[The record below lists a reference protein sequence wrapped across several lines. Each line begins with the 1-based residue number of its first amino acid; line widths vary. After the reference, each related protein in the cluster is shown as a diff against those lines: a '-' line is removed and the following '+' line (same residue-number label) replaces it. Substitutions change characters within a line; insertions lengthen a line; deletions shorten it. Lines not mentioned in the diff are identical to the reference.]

1 MELSIIGY
9 DPSGAWTREAES
21 VEDLLQ
27 GRNPSGMTWINVN
40 GLEQPEL
47 IQELAGHYG
56 IHPLTVEDILDTGQ
70 RPKTEEFDRYLFII
84 LKAIRGGNEEEA
96 EFEQISLVIM
106 DTVLFT
112 FQEVRGDSFDGIR
125 RRILNNAGRS
135 RRMGAGQLAYSLMD
149 SIVDE
154 YFLVLDRL
162 GTGIEDFEDRA
173 MDERD
178 EGFIPDLQR
187 VKQRLLRLRRVIWP
201 ARESVALLQRLESP
215 LISRELMPFLK
226 DLQDNL
232 IQAADTVETYRE
244 LLAGVLE
251 VNLSSV
257 SNRMNKVMKVL
268 TIISTIF
275 IPLTFIV
282 GVYGMN
288 FDHMPELRWRYAYPI
303 TWGVMVLIALGMLFL
318 FKRRR
323 WI

>member
-1 MELSIIGY
+1 MEISVIGY
-9 DPSGAWTREAES
+9 DPSGAWMREAGS
-21 VEDLLQ
+21 VEELFQ
-27 GRNPSGMTWINVN
+27 GRNPAGVTWINVN
-40 GLEQPEL
+40 GLEKPEL
-47 IQELAGHYG
+47 IQELAGRYQ

-70 RPKTEEFDRYLFII
+70 RPKTEEFGAYLFIV
-84 LKAIRGGNEEEA
+84 LKAIRGGDGQEV
-96 EFEQISLVIM
+96 EFEQISMVIM
-106 DTVLFT
+106 EDTLIT

-125 RRILNNAGRS
+125 RRILNNAGRA
-135 RRMGAGQLAYSLMD
+135 RRMGTDHLAYSLMD

-154 YFLVLDRL
+154 YFVVLDRL
-162 GTGIEDFEDRA
+162 GAGIEDFEDRA

-201 ARESVALLQRLESP
+201 ARESVSLLQRLESP
-215 LISRELMPFLK
+215 LVRGELMPFLK

-303 TWGVMVLIALGMLFL
+303 TWGAMVLIALGMLFL

-323 WI
+323 WS